1 MKLSVVG
8 GAGRV
13 GSTTLFQLV
22 LEGAFQELAVCDIM
36 TEPAEGEAL
45 DLRHGLA
52 LSHRV
57 SVTSGG
63 IEASEGSDFV
73 VITAGIPRQPGET
86 RLDLLKKN
94 VDLMTGVLEQVV
106 KYNSNPFIIM
116 VANPVDVLTYQA
128 ITTSGLPPG
137 RVIGTGT
144 LLDTTRFR
152 SLLAERLAGGVSPDQ
167 VYVYMLGEHGDSQ
180 APVTSIGSVAGMP
193 LRQVPGFSQEA
204 LNEVIEATRFGG
216 AEVIRRKRG
225 TFYAVAPMIT
235 QLIRSIRL
243 DEKRILPVSVRMD
256 GSYLGIKDVALS
268 IPWVIGKDGPE
279 TPIHLP
285 LDDDEQKAL
294 LNSAS
299 VLRGALDE
307 VGLK

>member
-22 LEGAFQELAVCDIM
+22 LEGGFQELAVCDIM
-36 TEPAEGEAL
+36 ADPAEGGAL
-45 DLRHGLA
+45 GLRHGRA
-52 LSHRV
+52 LSHRCPI
-57 SVTSGG
+57 TSGG

-86 RLDLLKKN
+86 RLALLKKN
-94 VDLMTGVLEQVV
+94 VDLMKGVLEQVT
-106 KYNSNPFIIM
+106 KHSSNPFIIM

-128 ITTSGLPPG
+128 ITTTGLPPG

-152 SLLAERLAGGVSPDQ
+152 SLLAERLGGVTPDQ
-167 VYVYMLGEHGDSQ
+167 VYLHLRGEHGGSQ
-180 APVTSIGSVAGMP
+180 APATSIGTGAGMP
-193 LRQVPGFSQEA
+193 LRQYPGFSEDA

-216 AEVIRRKRG
+216 VEVIRRKRG
-225 TFYAVAPMIT
+225 TFYSVAPMIT

-243 DEKRILPVSVRMD
+243 DEKRVLPVSTRLD
-256 GSYLGIKDVALS
+256 GSYLVFRGVALS

-279 TPIHLP
+279 RPLHLP
-285 LDDDEQKAL
+285 LDEGEQAAL

>member
-22 LEGAFQELAVCDIM
+22 LEGGFHELAVCDI
-36 TEPAEGEAL
+36 ARDAADGEAL

-52 LSHRV
+52 LSHRC
-57 SVTSGG
+57 TITAGG
-63 IEASEGSDFV
+63 IEASEGSDFI

-94 VDLMTGVLEQVV
+94 VDLMTGVLEQVT
-106 KYNSNPFIIM
+106 KHSSNPFIIM

-128 ITTSGLPPG
+128 ITTTGLPPG

-152 SLLAERLAGGVSPDQ
+152 SLLAERLGGVTPDQ

-180 APVTSIGSVAGMP
+180 APVTSIGTVAGMP
-193 LRQVPGFSQEA
+193 LRQYPGFSEDA
-204 LNEVIEATRFGG
+204 LAEVIEATRFGG
-216 AEVIRRKRG
+216 AEVIKRKRG

-243 DEKRILPVSVRMD
+243 DEKRVLPVSVRMD

-279 TPIHLP
+279 QPLHLP
-285 LDDDEQKAL
+285 LDEGEKAAL
-294 LNSAS
+294 LNSAN